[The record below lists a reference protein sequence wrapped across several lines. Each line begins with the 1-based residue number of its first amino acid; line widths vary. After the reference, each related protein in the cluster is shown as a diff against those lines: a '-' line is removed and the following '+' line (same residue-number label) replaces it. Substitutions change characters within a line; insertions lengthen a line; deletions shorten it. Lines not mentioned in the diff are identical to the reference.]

1 MRLTNFSLKRPITT
15 IMTFVAAAAVGLI
28 SLPLIPLE
36 SLPELELPFLFVQ
49 APYPNASPKE
59 VETEIIRPLEE
70 VISTMSGISRMNSNA
85 SRNGGGIFVL
95 FGWNEDMEGKRI
107 ELRAK
112 IDSISDQF
120 PVDMD
125 RVPIFT
131 FNTSDQA
138 MLQVRI
144 SSSRDLENAYEM
156 LDRNLVKRLSRVEG
170 VANVSLYGVNK
181 RDVKIRLNPD
191 RIAAH
196 NVNLFNLRNQ
206 LFDANFSLSAGEI
219 NSNGQKW
226 LLRPQGEF
234 GDINDIK
241 NFIVEPHNL
250 PLSELAE
257 VSYEKPEPD
266 IGRHLNG
273 TYAVGVDVFKQ
284 SGANLVDIS
293 EKVLFEISE
302 VGNLPEM
309 EGINLFVMNDL
320 GEDVKNSLNE
330 LINSGLIGALMA
342 FLVLFFFLRNIA
354 STLIVALSVP
364 FCLLITIGALYFF
377 GYSLNIL
384 TLMGLILAI
393 GMLVDNSVVVTENI
407 FKKRQIIDDP
417 IKATQSAVREVSL
430 AITAGTMTSVIV
442 FAPIVFGEDNGLTLF
457 LKHIG
462 FTIIVAL
469 LASLL
474 IAQTLIPMLA
484 TRIKG
489 IKGNKEG
496 RFMAW
501 LSNKYANVIGFALN
515 RSWLSFFCIIGII
528 MMSVFV
534 AKSDAFNLNMNEE
547 EVSKRMFLQY
557 NIRGIYPLEKT
568 EANVNKIEAFLEA
581 NRKRFDIESIYSYY
595 RESEAGTVIILNKD
609 TELNPKEVQKQ
620 IEEEIPKIA
629 IGTPSFER
637 NNIGSSEG
645 YSVRLNGDSTE
656 RLVEISREIIAT
668 LKGVDG
674 LINVLPDVFSSGSE
688 LQVTLKAEKAA
699 QLGINPQVVAA
710 SIATSL
716 RGDSL
721 RELRTDKGE
730 IEIRI
735 ESLRKSEQT
744 LASLRLL
751 PIYTGAGDRVS
762 LEQIA
767 NINQVY
773 GSTVIRR
780 NNRQTSLN
788 ISADFAE
795 NANAEQIKTDTNNVL
810 NAYNFPPGY
819 GWGFGQGVQ
828 DQDET
833 MKVFV
838 FNIVLAIPLIFMV
851 MAALFESLVYPI
863 SIITSIGFSF
873 IGVVFFFAL
882 TGTSFTIM
890 SAIGML
896 ILIGIVVNN
905 GIVLIEH
912 VNFLREHEQL
922 PRTEA
927 ITQAGRDRLRPILMT
942 VLTTVLG
949 LVPLAFGDAA
959 IAGGGPSYAPMARA
973 IIGGLIFSTVVS
985 LVVVPVVYAWL
996 DGMSRWTR
1004 GIIKVARSPKWLIK
1018 P

>member
-49 APYPNASPKE
+49 APYPDASAKE

-70 VISTMSGISRMNSNA
+70 AIATMSGIKRLNSNA
-85 SRNGGGIFVL
+85 NRNGGGVFVL
-95 FGWNEDMEGKRI
+95 FGWDEDMEGKRI

-112 IDSISDQF
+112 IDAISDQM
-120 PVDMD
+120 PVDLE
-125 RVPIFT
+125 RIPIFT

-144 SSSRDLENAYEM
+144 SSNRDLSNAYDM
-156 LDRNLVKRLSRVEG
+156 LDRNLVKRLSRIEG
-170 VANVSLYGVNK
+170 VANVDLYGVDK
-181 RDVKIRLNPD
+181 RDIKIRLNPD

-196 NVNLFNLRNQ
+196 NVNLFALRNQ
-206 LFDANFSLSAGEI
+206 LFNANFSLSAGEI
-219 NSNGQKW
+219 NSSGQKW

-234 GDINDIK
+234 KNVEDIK

-250 PLSELAE
+250 PLGELADI
-257 VSYEKPEPD
+257 SYEKPEPD

-293 EKVLFEISE
+293 EQVLFQINEI
-302 VGNLPEM
+302 GNLPEM
-309 EGINLFVMNDL
+309 QGINLFVMNDL
-320 GEDVKNSLNE
+320 GEDVKSSLNE
-330 LINSGLIGALMA
+330 LVNSGLIGALMA
-342 FLVLFFFLRNIA
+342 FIVLFLFLRNTA
-354 STLIVALSVP
+354 STLIVSLSVP
-364 FCLLITIGALYFF
+364 FCLLITVGALYFF

-407 FKKRQIIDDP
+407 FKKRQLIDDP
-417 IKATQSAVREVSL
+417 ETATRSAVREISL

-484 TRIKG
+484 TRIKN
-489 IKGNKEG
+489 IKGKKEG
-496 RFMAW
+496 PVMLW
-501 LSNKYANVIGFALN
+501 LSTTYGKVIKFALK
-515 RSWLSFFCIIGII
+515 SSKLSAVFILGII
-528 MMSVFV
+528 VSAVVV
-534 AKSDAFNLNMNEE
+534 AKSDAFKLNMNED
-547 EVSKRMFLQY
+547 EVNNRLFLQY

-568 EANVNKIEAFLEA
+568 EDAVNKIEAFLDE
-581 NRKRFDIESIYSYY
+581 NKQRFDIESVYSYY
-595 RESEAGTVIILNKD
+595 RHSEAGTVIILDK
-609 TELNPKEVQKQ
+609 ESKQNPKEVQKK
-620 IEEEIPKIA
+620 IEEEIPA
-629 IGTPSFER
+629 IVIGIPSFER
-637 NNIGSSEG
+637 QQIGSNEG
-645 YSVRLNGDSTE
+645 YSVQLNGDSTE
-656 RLVEISREIIAT
+656 RLVEISRDIIAT
-668 LKGVDG
+668 MKQVDG
-674 LINVLPDVFSSGSE
+674 LINVLPDVFRSGSE

-699 QLGINPQVVAA
+699 QLQINPQVVAA

-716 RGDSL
+716 RGDNL
-721 RELRTDKGE
+721 RELRTENGE
-730 IEIRI
+730 ISIRI
-735 ESLRKSEQT
+735 ESTPKSEQS
-744 LASLRLL
+744 LANLRLL
-751 PIYTGAGDRVS
+751 PVYTGTGERVT

-767 NINQVY
+767 NIEQVY

-780 NNRQTSLN
+780 ANRRTSLN
-788 ISADFAE
+788 ISADFTE
-795 NANAEQIKTDTNNVL
+795 DANADKIKFETNQL
-810 NAYNFPPGY
+810 LDAYNFPPGY
-819 GWGFGQGVQ
+819 SWGFGQGVQ

-833 MKVFV
+833 MQVFV

-882 TGTSFTIM
+882 TGTTFTIM

-905 GIVLIEH
+905 GIVLVEH
-912 VNFLREHEQL
+912 INFLREHENMA
-922 PRTEA
+922 RSEA
-927 ITQAGRDRLRPILMT
+927 IAQAGRDRLRPILMT

-973 IIGGLIFSTVVS
+973 IIGGLIFSTVDYSSSTFTSMAGV
-985 LVVVPVVYAWL
+985 
-996 DGMSRWTR
+996 DK
-1004 GIIKVARSPKWLIK
+1004 INC
-1018 P
+1018 